1 VLPDLDF
8 HAQRDRLAE
17 AGAGMLGWTG
27 SIRGT
32 GGTMVVEIGL
42 DHYWPEIVVA
52 IRRHGGDVL
61 VSGVFNSA
69 GRLHLVQFEAR
80 NDHEITTA
88 DLRWG
93 GILHGLKEWEIVSRR
108 VATQILSGASLD
120 NAVFDAR
127 TPAEA
132 LRILDQGGRRHR
144 PRKIRKRGE
153 REELIRQVAAAY
165 REEVAAGNSRP
176 RVALAERFG
185 YTPQHIGALLVQA
198 RKPRNGQP
206 PLLGAAHPGKAGEEP
221 ADA

>member
-1 VLPDLDF
+1 VLPDF
-8 HAQRDRLAE
+8 EAERDRLAD
-17 AGAGMLGWTG
+17 ANASMLGWTG

-32 GGTMVVEIGL
+32 GRAVAVDILLGG
-42 DHYWPEIVVA
+42 YWPEIAVRLR
-52 IRRHGGDVL
+52 IGPSGPIQ

-69 GRLHLVQFEAR
+69 GRLHLVQFEGVD
-80 NDHEITTA
+80 DHEITTA

-93 GILHGLKEWEIVSRR
+93 GILHALKEWEIVGRQ
-108 VATQILSGASLD
+108 VATQILNGVPLD
-120 NAVFDAR
+120 KAVFDAQ

-132 LRILDQGGRRHR
+132 LRILDQAGRRQR
-144 PRKIRKRGE
+144 PRKIRRRGE

-185 YTPQHIGALLVQA
+185 YTPQHIGALLVEA

-206 PLLGAAHPGKAGEEP
+206 PLLGPAQPGKAGEDS
-221 ADA
+221 ANG